1 MVQERGLYK
10 FVATVE
16 RGFVRGGSGVKVNG
30 GRGLGYKSSAGLM
43 EGWLGKSKV
52 KGEVYAKDK
61 GGPGTCLRS
70 KGVRGG
76 RKKIGKI
83 MRTKTASPVFGSKKL
98 KGKSGGV
105 NCLSLIDWL
114 QLKRPE

>member
-1 MVQERGLYK
+1 M
-10 FVATVE
+10 
-16 RGFVRGGSGVKVNG
+16 RGGSRIKVNG

-70 KGVRGG
+70 KGVRGAG
-76 RKKIGKI
+76 RKLASLRGRRLQVQCLGVRNLRGK
-83 MRTKTASPVFGSKKL
+83 V
-98 KGKSGGV
+98 V
-105 NCLSLIDWL
+105 
-114 QLKRPE
+114 E